1 MSKVTITVEDG
12 ASHSVRVTRTARPTG
27 QDYESVEVGAGDE
40 QTFEVGDE
48 ENLTVQLGQPTPKE
62 EEPADKASKKK

>member
-27 QDYESVEVGAGDE
+27 QDYESVEVGAGDKRE
-40 QTFEVGDE
+40 FEVADE
-48 ENLTVQLGQPTPKE
+48 ENLTVQLGQPTPAE
-62 EEPADKASKKK
+62 EGAGEKTKKK